1 MKITIIANISANG
14 KVLLTENTNHQVPQ
28 EPMGIF
34 MEVAN
39 QAGNLVVGE
48 KSFELFQQF
57 PGGVK
62 SVFPNVEMVSLS
74 VSNTMVSEC
83 KVVES
88 QEESINY
95 LKGKGYTLIT
105 IGSSIS

>member
-1 MKITIIANISANG
+1 MKITIIAKFSASG
-14 KVLLTENTNHQVPQ
+14 KVLLAENTNHQVPQ

-57 PGGVK
+57 PGAK
-62 SVFPNVEMVSLS
+62 KAFFQMS
-74 VSNTMVSEC
+74 
-83 KVVES
+83 K
-88 QEESINY
+88 
-95 LKGKGYTLIT
+95 
-105 IGSSIS
+105 